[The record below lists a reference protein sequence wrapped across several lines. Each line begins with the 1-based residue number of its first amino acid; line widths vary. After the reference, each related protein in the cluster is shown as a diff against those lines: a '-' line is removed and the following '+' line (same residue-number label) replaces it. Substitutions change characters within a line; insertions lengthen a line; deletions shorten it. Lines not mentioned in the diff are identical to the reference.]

1 MNEVKKFWYFIS
13 KKKLTVSSAA
23 MILGTTYLASNVLG
37 MVRESLIAGYSG
49 TLVGGVH
56 LTDIFYASFRIPDL
70 IFNLLVLGAV
80 SSAFIPVY
88 VDYLSEEK
96 KEESNLVASN
106 FMNFLLVATIIFG
119 LFAFV
124 FAWKLVPL
132 LLPGIFLTGKTTN
145 PVALNTAVM
154 TARLML
160 LSPIFFAISSVLG
173 AILNSKKRFLSFALA
188 PLIYNLSIIIGIIF
202 FSKIGSQPLYGL
214 TAGVI
219 LGAFLQMLV
228 QLPGT
233 LMSGWRWRP
242 IFNLGGHELPKIIK
256 LMIPRTIAIGVG
268 QINLIVDTIVA
279 SFFVGGITQFTF
291 ANDIQTLPT
300 VVFGIAI
307 ATAVFPFLA
316 EQNSKKEKAA
326 FLKTFSEAARNI
338 LYFMIPAT
346 IGILILRAQI
356 VRLIFGWS
364 TNFDWSMT
372 YWTTLTLACFAIG
385 LVAQGLMPLLI
396 RTFYSLKDT
405 KTPLYIGIVVVIVNA
420 ILSIVLPYIFRD
432 SLGIAG
438 VALAFSIAGFVNISL
453 LFWYLHK
460 KVGVLDKDHKIFA
473 STSRLIL
480 ASLLMGLSV
489 YGSLRFFDLFVNT
502 NTVIGLFAQA
512 ISSVT
517 VGALVYFALTWI
529 MGCEE
534 TVFVMKKLGL
544 KKT

>member
-1 MNEVKKFWYFIS
+1 MDEVKKFWYFIS

-23 MILGTTYLASNVLG
+23 IILGTTYLASNILG
-37 MVRESLIAGYSG
+37 MVRESLISAYSG
-49 TLVGGVH
+49 TFVGGVH

-88 VDYLSEEK
+88 VDYLTEDK

-106 FMNFLLVATIIFG
+106 FMNFLLVAMIIFG
-119 LFAFV
+119 LFALV

-132 LLPGIFLTGKTTN
+132 LLPGIFLSGKATD
-145 PVALNTAVM
+145 PIALNTAVM
-154 TARLML
+154 TVRLML
-160 LSPIFFAISSVLG
+160 LSPLFFAISSVFG
-173 AILNSKKRFLSFALA
+173 AILNSNKRFLSFALA
-188 PLIYNLSIIIGIIF
+188 PLIYNISIIIGILV
-202 FSKIGSQPLYGL
+202 FSQMGKQPLYGI

-242 IFNLGGHELPKIIK
+242 VFNLGGHELPKIIK
-256 LMIPRTIAIGVG
+256 LMIPRTLAIGVG

-316 EQNSKKEKAA
+316 EQNSKKEKDQ

-346 IGILILRAQI
+346 IGILVLRAQM

-364 TNFDWSMT
+364 PHFDWSMT
-372 YWTTLTLACFAIG
+372 YWTTLTLACFTIG
-385 LVAQGLMPLLI
+385 LVAQGLIPLLI

-405 KTPLYIGIVVVIVNA
+405 KTPLYIGIVVVIVNVV
-420 ILSIVLPYIFRD
+420 LSVALPYFFHD

-438 VALAFSIAGFVNISL
+438 VALAFSIAGFVNILL

-460 KVGVLDKDHKIFA
+460 KVGILDKDHKIFA
-473 STSRLIL
+473 STSRLVF

-489 YGSLRFFDLFVNT
+489 YASLRFFDMYVNT
-502 NTVIGLFAQA
+502 GTVIGLFTQTL
-512 ISSVT
+512 SSVA
-517 VGALVYFALTWI
+517 VGSIVYFTLTWL

-534 TVFVMKKLGL
+534 TVFVMRKFGL
-544 KKT
+544 KTK

>member
-23 MILGTTYLASNVLG
+23 IILGTTYLASNILG
-37 MVRESLIAGYSG
+37 MVRESLISSYSG

-88 VDYLSEEK
+88 VDYLSEDK

-106 FMNFLLVATIIFG
+106 FMNFLLISTVVFG
-119 LFAFV
+119 ILAFLLS
-124 FAWKLVPL
+124 WKLVPL
-132 LLPGIFLTGKTTN
+132 LLPGIFLNGQN
-145 PVALNTAVM
+145 PDPIVLNTTVS
-154 TARLML
+154 TVRLML
-160 LSPIFFAISSVLG
+160 LSPIFFAISSVFG

-188 PLIYNLSIIIGIIF
+188 PLIYNLSIIIGIVFFTKIF
-202 FSKIGSQPLYGL
+202 KQPLYGL

-219 LGAFLQMLV
+219 LGAFLQMLI

-242 IFNLGGHELPKIIK
+242 VFSFDKHELPKIIK

-316 EQNSKKEKAA
+316 EQNSKKEKAE

-338 LYFMIPAT
+338 LYFIIPAT

-356 VRLIFGWS
+356 VRLVFGWS
-364 TNFDWSMT
+364 DNFDMT
-372 YWTTLTLACFAIG
+372 MTELTALTLGCFALG
-385 LVAQGLMPLLI
+385 LVAQGLIPLLI

-405 KTPLYIGIVVVIVNA
+405 KTPLFIGIIVVAVNA
-420 ILSIVLPYIFRD
+420 VLSIALPYFFHD

-438 VALAFSIAGFVNISL
+438 VALAFSIAGFVNIIL

-460 KVGVLDKDHKIFA
+460 RLGVLDKDNKIFV
-473 STSRLIL
+473 STSRLVF
-480 ASLLMGLSV
+480 ASLIMGLAV
-489 YGSLRFFDLFVNT
+489 WGSLQFFDIFVET
-502 NTVIGLFAQA
+502 GTVIGIFTQTLAS
-512 ISSVT
+512 IL
-517 VGALVYFALTWI
+517 VGVIVYFSLTWA